1 MDQMHQSRDVD
12 WLGGGNIRPI
22 NMLSARDQLQ
32 IYGHL
37 RSESKRIGKC
47 TPCKWKSRFRH
58 YGILHPIIFSF
69 TIKEA

>member
-47 TPCKWKSRFRH
+47 TPCKWK
-58 YGILHPIIFSF
+58 L
-69 TIKEA
+69 KESWSTNTHIRQNRL